1 MLTLYGI
8 SNCDTVKK
16 AKQWLDKNGLNYAF
30 HDYKKQGCPIALV
43 EELGAHFSLEQLI
56 NKRGTTWRNLE
67 DHVKTDLDAEA
78 AFALMSENASL
89 IKRPILHRNTQWLI
103 GFNEADYQAFFNS

>member
-16 AKQWLDKNGLNYAF
+16 AKKWLDSNGLNYTF
-30 HDYKKQGCPIALV
+30 HDYKKQGCPTTLV
-43 EELGAHFSLEQLI
+43 EEFTTHFTLEQLI

-67 DHVKTDLDAEA
+67 DRVKENLSPEA
-78 AFALMSENASL
+78 AVLVMSENSSL
-89 IKRPILHRNTQWLI
+89 IKRPILHHNTHWLI
-103 GFNEADYQAFFNS
+103 GFKEADYLALFNT